1 MAQAKHDFVPDPDVT
16 PLDSDQRMPRH
27 ARLLRG
33 TISSPEMGVREVL
46 FRNFSRH
53 GVGGRTDAPL
63 MVGDRIWV
71 GLQGLAP
78 IAATVRW
85 VRNDRF
91 GLIADQQIPF
101 ELLRARAAGILPTA
115 DDLPGEFR
123 IVPPVDAPGGRPR
136 LSFGG
141 TEGKTRCKSDWI
153 SD

>member
-1 MAQAKHDFVPDPDVT
+1 MAQVKHDFVPDPNAVV
-16 PLDSDQRMPRH
+16 LDSDQRMPRH

-33 TISSPEMGVREVL
+33 TISSPELGVREVL

-53 GVGGRTDAPL
+53 GIGGRSDAPVT
-63 MVGDRIWV
+63 VGDRIWV

-91 GLIADQQIPF
+91 GLIADQPVPF
-101 ELLRARAAGILPTA
+101 ELLRARSAEILPTA

-123 IVPPVDAPGGRPR
+123 IVPPVHAQGGRPT
-136 LSFGG
+136 LSFGTG
-141 TEGKTRCKSDWI
+141 MRAAKGKSDWI